1 MKALPLFA
9 LLATLASCQTFT
21 QSRSVKPDS
30 VLVRARHA
38 DSPAELAAFLK
49 LPADK
54 LDDYY
59 INQRLTASPLD
70 SSPDQLGN
78 IQFAP
83 DANGTYPLIIQSL
96 TPSHDDNNHH

>member
-1 MKALPLFA
+1 MKALALFA
-9 LLATLASCQTFT
+9 LLATLSSCQTFT
-21 QSRSVKPDS
+21 HSRSSQPDS
-30 VLVRARHA
+30 VLVKARHA
-38 DSPAELAAFLK
+38 DSPAELTAFLK

-59 INQRLTASPLD
+59 VNQRLTASPLP
-70 SSPDQLGN
+70 SKPDQLGN

-96 TPSHDDNNHH
+96 SPSHDDNHRH